1 MPFTLDDL
9 LNLHPHEV
17 VGLINQHKDALIW
30 CSGSADFGPGGQAR
44 EGWLKVCE
52 PLIK

>member
-17 VGLINQHKDALIW
+17 VNLINRYREALEFYSIR
-30 CSGSADFGPGGQAR
+30 GNQRENDQGGIAR
-44 EGWLKVCE
+44 AAIAYK
-52 PLIK
+52 P